1 MLNHVMVWSGDHWE
15 KINADKASNLYGGA
29 TVSSHNKIFYCE
41 ACSHYVTLTKR
52 TVNRGAYFRHSSSD
66 LDKECE
72 DRSQTYGQT
81 NNFKKNSHS
90 LPLKLEI
97 IDSRI
102 RFMLGF
108 PPIPLE
114 IQDNI
119 GPFKVRITNPISRDS
134 FTYSSERFDLSKTTY
149 LNVGSVLSENYH
161 IEVLSDSSIL
171 KDRWQLRGAF
181 YDQSYTL
188 FDAATGKKLPH
199 DADVEINHAYYLIVK
214 RASISPVKGVYCKRL
229 QIHSAN
235 YLNLYEIC
243 TNAYTGISSRFF
255 IDMGYRLTKYPAKLY
270 PVWPVFIEQPYNILY
285 SGKKIGFFVSGNV
298 RLYDVNLVTNESI
311 RYDEGTNKGS
321 LVEVSAGKNEHLAYI
336 GRNNVLRYTYFMR
349 SSLNYLENDD
359 VNVIV
364 TDDQQCNFSEGTYDK
379 LPHGKKLYIMTP
391 FDGFIKRFKDKN
403 LDYVSLKAEEEKE
416 IQNVAWGERF
426 EIYVGNDCLYSIS
439 FALPDHNKDD
449 EIYHELIKYH
459 DQMVE
464 FPHKLLSITKYFDDC
479 PKVKGYLQLCLKKR
493 KISLR
498 AVRKLSKVIET
509 GGMYNE

>member
-41 ACSHYVTLTKR
+41 ACGQYVTLTKR
-52 TVNRGAYFRHSSSD
+52 TLNRDAYFKHSSRD
-66 LDKECE
+66 LEKQCE
-72 DRSQTYGQT
+72 DRSRTYGQT

-97 IDSRI
+97 INGSI

-114 IQDNI
+114 IQDKI
-119 GPFKVRITNPISRDS
+119 GPFKVRVTNPISKDS
-134 FTYSSERFDLSKTTY
+134 YTYSSERFDLSKTTY

-161 IEVLSDSSIL
+161 IEVLSSSSVL
-171 KDRWQLRGAF
+171 KDRWQLRGTF
-181 YDQSYTL
+181 YEQSYTL
-188 FDAATGKKLPH
+188 FDAETGKKLPH

-214 RASISPVKGVYCKRL
+214 RASLSTAKDVCCKRL
-229 QIHSAN
+229 DILSDY
-235 YLNLYEIC
+235 YLKLYEIC
-243 TNAYTGISSRFF
+243 TNKYTESSSRFF
-255 IDMGYRLTKYPAKLY
+255 INMGYRLTKYPAKLY
-270 PVWPVFIEQPYNILY
+270 PVWPVFVEQPYNILY

-298 RLYDVNLVTNESI
+298 RLYDVNLTTNVSI
-311 RYDEGTNKGS
+311 PYSEATNNGS
-321 LVEVSAGKNEHLAYI
+321 LVEISASKNEHLAYI

-359 VNVIV
+359 VDVIV
-364 TDDQQCNFSEGTYDK
+364 TDDQQHYVSEGTYDK
-379 LPHGKKLYIMTP
+379 LPHGKKLYIQTP
-391 FDGFIKRFKDKN
+391 FDGFIKRFKDKK
-403 LDYVSLKAEEEKE
+403 LIYVSLKAEEKKE
-416 IQNVAWGERF
+416 IQNVALGERF
-426 EIYVGNDCLYSIS
+426 EIYVGNDCLYTIS